1 MQPVVQPGVR
11 QQFVVGATLCDTAVT
26 QYKDAVG
33 KAYSGEAVCDDKRG
47 TAEQKAGEAFLD
59 ETFGLCV
66 HGRSSFVQN
75 QNR

>member
-47 TAEQKAGEAFLD
+47 TAD
-59 ETFGLCV
+59 
-66 HGRSSFVQN
+66 
-75 QNR
+75 